1 MNRATLGRPR
11 IPARFTIERLRTLV
25 LIGGGVLVAAIAIFL
40 AAGQWKLRRFF
51 QDAPRRLGIDIEQTA
66 DGVDYTQTSKGK
78 TIFKLHAAKAITRKT
93 GGTTILHD
101 VKIDLYGVDG
111 NRADT
116 ISGSEFEYDP
126 NAGIATA
133 AGPVEILMMRPGV
146 KPAISELKPAAA
158 IPPNAKPAQAT
169 AKAKQPG
176 ASGKGAA
183 VSPVMGAITDDEIH
197 IKTSG
202 LTFNQKTGVATTDQ
216 RVDFALRQ
224 GNGNAI
230 GATYDSPN
238 GHLVLD
244 HAVELVVDRNTAG
257 GDGGPVKV
265 HASHAEFQH
274 DAMEC
279 QMTGAHAEYTGGT
292 VETAHALIHF
302 REDGSVIR
310 VDGSDGVDL
319 RTLKG
324 SHVTAPK
331 GWLDFDAKNHPQH
344 GLLDGGTRLEMNEPN
359 RQVQGTSPMAR
370 LNFDAQGELSQA
382 HMEQGVVFNSQQ
394 QVTTAKGDEAQ
405 VRRTWN
411 SRTADVAFAE
421 APASDAKPGHP
432 AGAGKPEGHV
442 EPRTIHGFGGVVV
455 TSQTVTGGVTMPS
468 RLAADT
474 VVAEL
479 APGGALSS
487 LHGDGHAS
495 FDEKN
500 AAGVHQATTSDVLD
514 VRFVPQAKGAGKMAA
529 SVAGAKR
536 KDGAASS
543 EIASVVE
550 VGHVV
555 LIQDPAPA
563 SQAAQKTG
571 QIAQKAGSPVAP
583 AGIRATANRSDYDG
597 ATQILHLTGSPRVHD
612 GAMDMTANA
621 IDFARASGDAFA
633 HGDVRASWTRQD
645 LGISAPVSSIPGGG
659 LLAGGSAVNPA
670 GSGGNGPIHAIA
682 AEAELH
688 QATQEII
695 FRGAG
700 KAGLPRLWQAVNSV
714 SAPVI
719 TLNRAKQTLVAV
731 ANGAAEPVR
740 TVLVSNGGLAAAA
753 SGNSTEP
760 GAAKSAK
767 ASSPSVIRVK
777 SGDLRYSEA
786 ERVAIFHGGTVGQV
800 TAETTDS
807 GGTSTMVSQQAEVTL
822 FPAGT
827 HAAPKQASGDADA
840 AGPAGPASAAAAN
853 GGPNAS
859 TNASIDRLTALGHV
873 VIDWPGR
880 RGTGEKLVYRSEDGN
895 YTLTGTAAAPP
906 RIVDEARGTITGS
919 ALILHSGD
927 DRVTVEGDGGK
938 TATET
943 RSKK

>member
-1 MNRATLGRPR
+1 MTRATLGRPR

-25 LIGGGVLVAAIAIFL
+25 LIGGGLLVAAIAIFL
-40 AAGQWKLRRFF
+40 AAGQWKLRSFL
-51 QDAPRRLGIDIEQTA
+51 QDAPRRLGIDIEQSA

-93 GGTTILHD
+93 GGTTILRD

-116 ISGSEFEYDP
+116 ITGSEFEYDP
-126 NAGIATA
+126 SAGIATA

-146 KPAISELKPAAA
+146 KPAISELKLDSA
-158 IPPNAKPAQAT
+158 ISAQAAPKARQGAVS
-169 AKAKQPG
+169 AKA
-176 ASGKGAA
+176 AV

-202 LTFNQKTGVATTDQ
+202 LTFNQKTGVATTEQ

-224 GNGNAI
+224 GNGNSV

-244 HAVELVVDRNTAG
+244 HAVELVIERNTG
-257 GDGGPVKV
+257 GGEGGPVTV

-279 QMTGAHAEYTGGT
+279 QMTEAHASYTGGT
-292 VETAHALIHF
+292 AQTAHALIHF

-319 RTLKG
+319 QTMKG
-324 SHVTAPK
+324 SHVTAPA
-331 GWLDFDAKNHPQH
+331 GWLEFDAKNHPQI
-344 GLLDGGTRLEMNEPN
+344 GLLSGGTRLEMHEPN
-359 RQVQGTSPMAR
+359 RQVWGTSPMAR
-370 LNFDAQGELSQA
+370 LTFDAQGQLSLA
-382 HMEQGVVFNSQQ
+382 HLEQGVIFNSQQ
-394 QVTTAKGDEAQ
+394 QRTTAKGEEAQ

-411 SRTADVAFAE
+411 SRTADVDFAE
-421 APASDAKPGHP
+421 LPASEAKPGHP
-432 AGAGKPEGHV
+432 ALTGNGKPQEHM

-455 TSQTVTGGVTMPS
+455 TSQTVTGGLTMPS

-487 LHGDGHAS
+487 LHGDGHAT

-500 AAGVHQATTSDVLD
+500 AAGVHQSTSSDVLD
-514 VRFVPQAKGAGKMAA
+514 VRFVPQGKGTGKPAA
-529 SVAGAKR
+529 TVTGTMQ
-536 KDGAASS
+536 KDASAAS

-555 LIQDPAPA
+555 LVQDPAPA
-563 SQAAQKTG
+563 SQNP
-571 QIAQKAGSPVAP
+571 QKAGQSAAKGNAPLAP
-583 AGIRATANRSDYDG
+583 AGVRATANRSEYDG
-597 ATQILHLTGSPRVHD
+597 ATEVLHLTGSPRVHD
-612 GAMDMTANA
+612 GAMEMTANA

-633 HGDVRASWTRQD
+633 HGDVRATWTGQ
-645 LGISAPVSSIPGGG
+645 SAGAGNSGSAASIPGGS
-659 LLAGGSAVNPA
+659 LLAGASSVNSAGP
-670 GSGGNGPIHAIA
+670 GGNGPIHAIA

-688 QATQEII
+688 QATQEIV

-731 ANGAAEPVR
+731 ANGVAEPVR
-740 TVLVSNGGLAAAA
+740 TVLVSNGGLAAGTAGG
-753 SGNSTEP
+753 SNVDKGSKP
-760 GAAKSAK
+760 
-767 ASSPSVIRVK
+767 SSPSVIRVK
-777 SGDLRYSEA
+777 SGDLYYSEA
-786 ERVAIFHGGTVGQV
+786 ERVAVFHGGPVGQV

-807 GGTSTMVSQQAEVTL
+807 GGTSSMTAQQAEVTL

-827 HAAPKQASGDADA
+827 HAAPKHAEGGAGAGKSAVSGGVTA
-840 AGPAGPASAAAAN
+840 AGAGQ
-853 GGPNAS
+853 NAS

-895 YTLTGTAAAPP
+895 YTLTGTAAVPP
-906 RIVDEARGTITGS
+906 RIVDEVRGMATGS

-938 TATET
+938 TVTET